1 MKADVSAFGAIVQ
14 PQRHPVIAY
23 AFDADPACVDRNYRA
38 MRRESETRLL
48 PLLLDLSNP
57 SPSLG
62 WAHDERVSLVGRG
75 PAELVMALALIHHL
89 AISNNVPLDRVADW
103 FARLAGRL
111 IIEFVP
117 KTDPK
122 VQLLLA
128 NRTDIFDNYTPENF
142 ESAFARRFEI
152 EDRSPIPGSDR
163 NLYLMRL
170 LD

>member
-1 MKADVSAFGAIVQ
+1 MEIPF
-14 PQRHPVIAY
+14 
-23 AFDADPACVDRNYRA
+23 
-38 MRRESETRLL
+38 LL
-48 PLLLDLSNP
+48 RQALRQA
-57 SPSLG
+57 LG
-62 WAHDERVSLVGRG
+62 
-75 PAELVMALALIHHL
+75 
-89 AISNNVPLDRVADW
+89 N

-117 KTDPK
+117 KSDPK

-128 NRTDIFDNYTPENF
+128 NRTDVFDNYTPENF